1 MRDAISLY
9 MKLSQ
14 EAKVGLLALV
24 ALTMFF
30 FGFNFLKGTNVFK
43 KNKQF
48 TVVYGNVDGLTS
60 SNPVLLNGLTVG
72 RVAKIEL
79 LPDQGNRLLVTLDLN
94 KNVVV
99 RQGSKALL
107 ADGGLLGGKII
118 RLELNRAGTV
128 IDEGELIAA
137 NEQGISALIK
147 ERTLPVLNNVDS
159 LTRRL
164 NVVVASFD
172 QTADVLNQTLR
183 GAGTVT
189 GTLNAALNENRVG
202 IRSAL
207 ANVNQLSRSLDKT
220 TRELNPVLAKAS
232 TFTDSLNA
240 LQLGQTLS
248 NANRSIGNLQKLLG
262 NIENGQGS
270 LGKLTTDDSLYVNV
284 SRTAGELDK
293 LLADFRENPKKYIN
307 VSFSVF
313 GKKDKPAATKPGAVT
328 ITTVTTTKVDS
339 LKK

>member
-1 MRDAISLY
+1 

-24 ALTMFF
+24 TLTMFF
-30 FGFNFLKGTNVFK
+30 FGFNFLKGSNIFK

-48 TVVYGNVDGLTS
+48 TVVYTNVDGLTS

-72 RVAKIEL
+72 RVAKIDL
-79 LPDQGNRLLVTLDLN
+79 LPEQGNKLLVTLDMN
-94 KNVVV
+94 KDVVV

-107 ADGGLLGGKII
+107 ADGGLLGGKVI
-118 RLELNRAGTV
+118 RLELNKAGSV
-128 IDEGELIAA
+128 MEEGELIAA

-147 ERTLPVLNNVDS
+147 EKTLPVLSNVDS

-164 NVVVASFD
+164 NYVVASFD
-172 QTADVLNQTLR
+172 QTAAVLNQTLR

-189 GTLNAALNENRVG
+189 GTLNDALNENRAG
-202 IRSAL
+202 LRFAL

-220 TRELNPVLAKAS
+220 TQELSPILTKAS

-240 LQLGQTLS
+240 LQLRQTLS
-248 NANRSIGNLQKLLG
+248 SANKSIDNLQKLLG
-262 NIENGQGS
+262 NIEKGQGS

-284 SRTAGELDK
+284 SRTAGGLEK
-293 LLADFRENPKKYIN
+293 LLTDFRQNPKKYIN

-313 GKKDKPAATKPGAVT
+313 GKKDKPVTGKPGSVT
-328 ITTVTTTKVDS
+328 TTTVTTMVVDTTR
-339 LKK
+339 K

>member
-1 MRDAISLY
+1 

-24 ALTMFF
+24 TFTMFF
-30 FGFNFLKGTNVFK
+30 FGFNFLKGSNIFK

-48 TVVYGNVDGLTS
+48 TVVYDNVDGLTT

-72 RVAKIEL
+72 RVAKIDL
-79 LPDQGNRLLVTLDLN
+79 LPEQGNKLLVTIDMN

-118 RLELNRAGTV
+118 RLELNRAGGV

-147 ERTLPVLNNVDS
+147 EKTLPVLNNVDS

-164 NVVVASFD
+164 NYVVASFD

-183 GAGTVT
+183 GANTVT
-189 GTLNAALNENRVG
+189 GTLNSALNENRAG
-202 IRSAL
+202 LRLAL
-207 ANVNQLSRSLDKT
+207 ANVNQLSRSLDQT
-220 TRELNPVLAKAS
+220 TRELSPILTKAS

-240 LQLGQTLS
+240 LQLRQTLNS
-248 NANRSIGNLQKLLG
+248 ANKSIDNLQKLLG
-262 NIENGQGS
+262 NIEKGQGS

-284 SRTAGELDK
+284 SRTAGGLEK
-293 LLADFRENPKKYIN
+293 LLTDFRQNPKKYIN

-313 GKKDKPAATKPGAVT
+313 GKKDKPAASKPGAMT
-328 ITTVTTTKVDS
+328 TTTVTTTVVDTTR
-339 LKK
+339 K